1 MQHHRVVVIGG
12 GTAGVT
18 VAALLERWG
27 VEDLVVVEPSPV
39 HYYQPLW
46 TLVGGGCAPVR
57 ASVRTTASVLPRGV
71 RWVPDA
77 VTELDPD
84 ARRLSLGSGDRLG
97 YDFLVCCPG
106 VELSWDLVPGLAEA
120 VAGPTASSNYDVRL
134 APKTWRLIEGFAG
147 GTALFTAPGSPIKCP
162 GAPQKIAYLA
172 CDHWR
177 RAGQLDRVDAVFASG
192 AGGLLGVPEFAS
204 VLERVVE
211 RYGIRTR
218 FGRELVEVDAG
229 AREAVFATGDA
240 GKPGRE
246 RVRYD
251 LLHAAPPQRP
261 PAFVR
266 DSVLADPG
274 SRLGWLLVDRHTLA
288 HPDRPEVFALGDV
301 TTTPNSKTGAA
312 VRKQAPVVVAN
323 LLAAM
328 AGHGSPA
335 RYDGY
340 GACPFTTAR
349 GKVVMAEFDYSGRP
363 HKTVPLIDTA
373 AERRDMWLVKRY
385 GLPAFYWHA
394 MLRGRDPD
402 ATRTLARL
410 VGRSPAGAPRSG
422 SSPALGTAPA

>member
-1 MQHHRVVVIGG
+1 MQHHRVVIVGG
-12 GTAGVT
+12 GTAGIT

-27 VEDLVVVEPSPV
+27 IDDLVVVEPSPV

-46 TLVGGGCAPVR
+46 TLVGGGCAPLQ
-57 ASVRTTASVLPRGV
+57 ASVRPTVSVLPRDV
-71 RWVPDA
+71 QWIPDA

-84 ARRLSLGSGDRLG
+84 ARRVSLRSGDRLG

-106 VELSWDLVPGLAEA
+106 VELAWDLVPGLAEA
-120 VAGPTASSNYDVRL
+120 VAGPAASSNYDVRL
-134 APKTWRLIEGFAG
+134 AAKTWRLIEGFAG

-172 CDHWR
+172 CDHWQR
-177 RAGQLDRVDAVFASG
+177 TGRLGAVDAVFASG
-192 AGGLLGVPEFAS
+192 AGGLFGVPEFAA

-211 RYGIRTR
+211 RYGIATR
-218 FGRELVEVDAG
+218 FGRELVEVEPG
-229 AREAVFATGDA
+229 SREAVFATGDA
-240 GKPGRE
+240 DEPGRE
-246 RVRYD
+246 RVRFD

-266 DSVLADPG
+266 DSVLADPA
-274 SRLGWLLVDRHTLA
+274 SRLGWLLVDPQTLV
-288 HPDRPEVFALGDV
+288 HPHRPEVFALGDV

-312 VRKQAPVVVAN
+312 IRKQAPVVVAN

-328 AGHGSPA
+328 AGHDAPA
-335 RYDGY
+335 HYDGY

-363 HKTVPLIDTA
+363 HRTVPLVDTA
-373 AERRDMWLVKRY
+373 AERRDMWFVKRY

-402 ATRTLARL
+402 ATRALARL
-410 VGRSPAGAPRSG
+410 VGRRPARAAAPRRRPALDGAP
-422 SSPALGTAPA
+422 A

>member
-1 MQHHRVVVIGG
+1 MEHHRVIVVGG

-18 VAALLERWG
+18 VAALLQRWG
-27 VEDLVVVEPSPV
+27 TDDVAVVEPSAV

-46 TLVGGGCAPVR
+46 TLVGGGCAPMR
-57 ASVRTTASVLPRGV
+57 ASARTSASVLPRGI
-71 RWVPDA
+71 RWIQDRV
-77 VTELDPD
+77 VELDPD
-84 ARRLSLGSGDRLG
+84 HRSISLGAGDRVG

-106 VELSWDLVPGLAEA
+106 VELAWELVPGLTEA
-120 VAGPTASSNYDVRL
+120 MAGPAASSNYDERL
-134 APKTWRLIEGFAG
+134 APKMWRLIDGFTG
-147 GTALFTAPGSPIKCP
+147 GTALFTAPGTPIKCP

-177 RAGQLDRVDAVFASG
+177 RNGRLGGVDAVFASG
-192 AGGLLGVPEFAS
+192 AGSLFGVPEFAA

-211 RYGIRTR
+211 RYGIGTR
-218 FGRELVEVDAG
+218 FGRELVEVDNDAH
-229 AREAVFATGDA
+229 EAVFSVGGADA
-240 GKPGRE
+240 GLE
-246 RVRYD
+246 RVPFD

-266 DSVLADPG
+266 QSPLADPHNA
-274 SRLGWLLVDRHTLA
+274 LGWLLVDRHTLA
-288 HPDRPEVFALGDV
+288 NPDHPEVFGLGDV
-301 TTTPNSKTGAA
+301 TSTPNSKTGAA

-328 AGHGSPA
+328 AGDTPIA

-363 HKTVPLIDTA
+363 HRTVPLVDTA

-402 ATRTLARL
+402 AHRTLRRL
-410 VGRSPAGAPRSG
+410 LGSGRAPDPEAGAVIG
-422 SSPALGTAPA
+422 AAPA

>member
-1 MQHHRVVVIGG
+1 MQHHRVVIVGG

-27 VEDLVVVEPSPV
+27 VDDLVVVEPSPV

-71 RWVPDA
+71 QWVPDA

-84 ARRLSLGSGDRLG
+84 ARRLSLRSGDRLG

-120 VAGPTASSNYDVRL
+120 VAGPAASSNYDVRL
-134 APKTWRLIEGFAG
+134 APKTWRLIDGFAG

-177 RAGQLDRVDAVFASG
+177 RTGRLGQVDAIFASG
-192 AGGLLGVPEFAS
+192 AGGLFGVPEFAT

-211 RYGIRTR
+211 RYGIVTR
-218 FGRELVEVDAG
+218 FGRELVEVDAD
-229 AREAVFATGDA
+229 AREAVFATGD
-240 GKPGRE
+240 GSGRDRE
-246 RVRYD
+246 RVSFD
-251 LLHAAPPQRP
+251 LLHVAPPQRP

-266 DSVLADPG
+266 ESALADPD
-274 SRLGWLLVDRHTLA
+274 SHLGWLLVDRHTLA
-288 HPDRPEVFALGDV
+288 HPDRSEVFALGDV

-328 AGHGSPA
+328 TGRDPLAH
-335 RYDGY
+335 YDGY

-363 HKTVPLIDTA
+363 HRTVPLIDTA
-373 AERRDMWLVKRY
+373 AERRDMWYVKRY

-402 ATRTLARL
+402 ATRTLAQL
-410 VGRSPAGAPRSG
+410 VGRPPARAGGPG
-422 SSPALGTAPA
+422 SSPAPETAPA